1 MKPTKYIRAYKMRK
15 RKRIWVP
22 IFGSIIGLS
31 MLGLIIYLWIEFMA
45 LYYQAIGF

>member
-1 MKPTKYIRAYKMRK
+1 MWEQYIKDFKRTK
-15 RKRIWVP
+15 RKRIWMP

-31 MLGLIIYLWIEFMA
+31 MLGLIIYLWITFMA